1 MKDHYFKGKMPP
13 NLMKD
18 YDCIGFDVDH
28 CMVKYNVVD
37 YIRHTFKVSL
47 SILFNNFGYPKEI
60 LVQDWA

>member
-1 MKDHYFKGKMPP
+1 MPP